1 MEFYRKGME
10 YLEKMLTDE
19 WETVKAKALQG
30 EDVDGVTVLTDFER
44 GKIAAG
50 RFTVD
55 HYKDR
60 IIKRLG
66 KGHTWRT
73 LNKYKKCMALPADK
87 INCVA
92 ISIDWRRNVYGMQAR
107 AMVNIIHDS
116 DRSDRFAGERTDGC
130 GYDKS
135 SSAVSYALSE
145 SDYMYKLLYEYVN
158 KQMDLPKDK
167 RRFSSGMGVFEYNG
181 GDLKYLPR
189 FEGGVGMGPMVRT
202 IKLITGLTNE
212 TVNES
217 KAYDFYVISK

>member
-1 MEFYRKGME
+1 MKRME

-30 EDVDGVTVLTDFER
+30 EDVDGVEVLTNFER

-55 HYKDR
+55 HYAAR
-60 IIKRLG
+60 ILKRLE
-66 KGHTWRT
+66 KGYTWSEIK
-73 LNKYKKCMALPADK
+73 KYKRVMALPPK
-87 INCVA
+87 IVNYVT
-92 ISIDWRRNVYGMQAR
+92 IGIDWSKNYYGMQA
-107 AMVNIIHDS
+107 AATVTIIYS
-116 DRSDRFAGERTDGC
+116 DGRQEYLQGGRTGGC

-135 SSAVSYALSE
+135 SSTVAWALDT
-145 SDYMYKLLYEYVN
+145 SDYMVKALYEYVN
-158 KQMDLPKDK
+158 HQMILQADK

-202 IKLITGLTNE
+202 IKLITGLNHDTGHE
-212 TVNES
+212 TKNADCYIIT
-217 KAYDFYVISK
+217 K